1 MIILTGDTCLKS
13 ASVAVVKDSVL
24 LASDQSV
31 SGRNH
36 SVVFA
41 DMVRK
46 TVKDAGLAFS
56 DMDRIACVYGP
67 GSFTGVRIGLTFM
80 KTLAYSLGREFHT
93 LNTLDVLANCEKPVT
108 DVISVPMICA
118 RNNEVFTAIYR
129 MNGDRY
135 EKISMYKAV
144 DINVLK
150 DELLLMAKEDIN
162 VKIMLSGDA
171 QPMYYE
177 RFMHIFDGRMIPF
190 SESHTYPDTY
200 RASLLLSSDTESDP
214 MNSEPFYLRESGAV
228 RMKTGNK

>member
-13 ASVAVVKDSVL
+13 ASVAVVKDGIL

-36 SVVFA
+36 SIVFA

-56 DMDRIACVYGP
+56 DIDKIACVYGP

-80 KTLAYSLGREFHT
+80 KTLAYSLGKEFHT
-93 LNTLDVLANCEKPVT
+93 LNTLDVLANCENSVAN
-108 DVISVPMICA
+108 VVSVPMICA

-129 MNGDRY
+129 SDGERY
-135 EKISMYKAV
+135 IKTGGYRAA
-144 DINVLK
+144 DIDVIA
-150 DELLLMAKEDIN
+150 DELLEMADADESIR
-162 VKIMLSGDA
+162 IMLSGDA
-171 QPMYYE
+171 QPVYHE
-177 RFMHIFDGRMIPF
+177 KLMHILSGRMLPF
-190 SESHTYPDTY
+190 LESRTYPDPYMAT
-200 RASLLLSSDTESDP
+200 LLVSSDTVSDP
-214 MNSEPFYLRESGAV
+214 MHSEPFYLRESGAV

>member
-13 ASVAVVKDSVL
+13 ASVAVVKDGEL
-24 LASDQSV
+24 LALNRSV

-41 DMVRK
+41 DMVKK
-46 TVKDAGLAFS
+46 TVEDAGLAFS
-56 DMDRIACVYGP
+56 DIDRIACVYGP

-80 KTLAYSLGREFHT
+80 KTLAYSLDKEFHT
-93 LNTLDVLANCEKPVT
+93 LNTLDVLANCEKPVA
-108 DVISVPMICA
+108 DVVSVPMICA

-129 MNGDRY
+129 MNDDRY

-144 DINVLK
+144 DIDVLIN
-150 DELLLMAKEDIN
+150 ELLLMTKADIN

-177 RFMHIFDGRMIPF
+177 RFIHIFDGRMIPF
-190 SESHTYPDTY
+190 SESHTYPDMY
-200 RASLLLSSDTESDP
+200 RASLLVSSDTVSDP
-214 MNSEPFYLRESGAV
+214 MHSEPFYLRESGAV
-228 RMKTGNK
+228 RMKTGNQ